1 MQTVESFD
9 KRILDLDMKPQ
20 PVVPADQKLIV
31 VDAYARYRISDP
43 LKLYQTVRDERSVQ
57 GRFGPIVELRL
68 RSVLANASFSD
79 IVKNKREGLMRQI
92 AHEVN
97 EQGKQF
103 GIDVIDVRIKRV
115 DLAPENVDS
124 VYKRMQSDRKQEAEQ
139 LRAQGRAEANKI
151 RSDAERDATVI
162 KADAFNKSE
171 QMRGEGDGER
181 NRIFADAFGQDP
193 EFSAF
198 YRSMQAYESA
208 LKSGDTR
215 MLLSP
220 DFGVLPL
227 LQREKRGD
235 TAASGRRRA
244 PLESRGNDWGDGGP
258 AEAMNDLV
266 VGLGLVLVVEGV
278 LWAAFPG
285 LAMRI
290 LSAASSQPEQALRI
304 AGTATAAA
312 GVLMVWLV
320 RG

>member
-1 MQTVESFD
+1 MRSFLTGLLVLIGLAALAVYQSAFIVHQNEQALVLEFGKSKRFIETPGLHWKIPFVQTVESFD

-20 PVVPADQKLIV
+20 AVVPSDQKLIV

-57 GRFGPIVELRL
+57 GRFGPIVESRL

-79 IVKNKREGLMRQI
+79 IVKNKREALMRQI
-92 AHEVN
+92 AQEVN

-103 GIDVIDVRIKRV
+103 GLDVIDVRIKRV

-151 RSDAERDATVI
+151 RSDSERDATVI

-181 NRIFADAFGQDP
+181 NRIFAEAFGQDP

-198 YRSMQAYESA
+198 YRSMQAYESS

-220 DFGVLPL
+220 DSEFFRYFNARNAGVPT
-227 LQREKRGD
+227 Q
-235 TAASGRRRA
+235 
-244 PLESRGNDWGDGGP
+244 
-258 AEAMNDLV
+258 
-266 VGLGLVLVVEGV
+266 
-278 LWAAFPG
+278 
-285 LAMRI
+285 
-290 LSAASSQPEQALRI
+290 
-304 AGTATAAA
+304 AA
-312 GVLMVWLV
+312 GAPPARAAGATGSTV
-320 RG
+320 GQPKQ